1 MLRMSSIEMPF
12 QGDLVLS
19 VVSHGHG
26 SQVRQLLADL
36 SQVEG
41 GLISRVVLTLNVPE
55 PMLAALSEECFPF
68 VLEVRRNE
76 LPLGFGRNHNEA
88 LQDVPEGYVCL
99 LNPDVRLEDSQLFY
113 WLAMYAAKPGVGC
126 AYPVQVNEL
135 GVMQDSEREL
145 PTPTALWRRRV
156 LGKKE
161 SRVDWVNA
169 ACMVLPREAWVAVG
183 GFDERYFMYCED
195 VDLCLRLR
203 QAGYSLVR
211 APVQIV
217 HAGQRASRRRWEHLR
232 WHVASLLRLW
242 RSPAYRWACNALP
255 AAGAGA
261 DNIGAS

>member
-1 MLRMSSIEMPF
+1 MQNLLR
-12 QGDLVLS
+12 G
-19 VVSHGHG
+19 
-26 SQVRQLLADL
+26 LAL
-36 SQVEG
+36 HSATS
-41 GLISRVVLTLNVPE
+41 ISRVVLTLNTPE
-55 PMLAALSEECFPF
+55 SAPLPPKGGWPFELS
-68 VLEVRRNE
+68 VIRNVA
-76 LPLGFGRNHNEA
+76 PRGFGANHNSALLEA
-88 LQDVPEGYVCL
+88 TENLLCV
-99 LNPDVRLEDSQLFY
+99 LNPDAELLEHEGDAMSK
-113 WLAMYAAKPGVGC
+113 LAASALAQGVGC
-126 AYPVQVNEL
+126 AYPQQVDSV
-135 GVMQDSEREL
+135 GGMQDSEREL
-145 PTPTALWRRRV
+145 PTPSALWRRRV
-156 LGKKE
+156 LGKRE

-203 QAGYSLVR
+203 QAGYLLAR

-217 HAGQRASRRRWEHLR
+217 HSGQRASRRRWDHLR